1 MDAAKELF
9 ALFEKENCDYGRC
22 RELIREIGGCTVIV
36 EDKHGL
42 KTTPLHEAVSSGHY
56 DLAHEL
62 IWEDGADLDVDP
74 EGWGPLIWDLQYLNA
89 ETEEGQW
96 AESEQKLRL
105 LRALIHVG
113 ANPNPV
119 GDEGGE
125 DFLNWIRFK
134 VGEWDGT
141 YPENIHIWQIEHM
154 IEAHTYGETE
164 RFWQKLKERAVSRI
178 LLSDWGFRPVDE
190 RLCDCDHAIVIFDDG
205 ERMTLSAYQVEDD
218 EWDFYAVPLRDDLT
232 LDAGKYHTI
241 LPHHGSIR
249 LLSLYSDEGFPT
261 SHWLDLAIDD
271 AILRIHAD
279 EPNITVG
286 IAARDDEDFEQLQ
299 RKTLF

>member
-9 ALFEKENCDYGRC
+9 ALFENENCDYAKC
-22 RELIREIGGCTVIV
+22 RELIRRIGGCTVIV
-36 EDKHGL
+36 EDKYGL
-42 KTTPLHEAVSSGHY
+42 KTTPLHEAVSGGHY

-62 IWEDGADLDVDP
+62 IQEEGADLDVDP
-74 EGWGPLIWDLQYLNA
+74 EGWGSLIWDLQYLNA

-105 LRALIHVG
+105 IRALIRAG

-119 GDEGGE
+119 GDSGE
-125 DFLNWIRFK
+125 DLLRWIRFK
-134 VGEWDGT
+134 VGEWEGT
-141 YPENIHIWQIEHM
+141 HPENYHIWQIEHM

-164 RFWQKLKERAVSRI
+164 RFLQKLKEQTISRI
-178 LLSDWGFRPVDE
+178 LLSGWGFRSVDE
-190 RLCDCDHAIVIFDDG
+190 RLCDCDHAIVVFDDG
-205 ERMTLSAYQVEDD
+205 ERMMLSAYQVEDD
-218 EWDFYAVPLRDDLT
+218 EWDFYAVPLRDGLT
-232 LDAGKYHTI
+232 LDAGKHHTI
-241 LPHHGSIR
+241 LPRHGFLR

-261 SHWLDLAIDD
+261 SHWLDFAIDD

-286 IAARDDEDFEQLQ
+286 IVARDDEDFEQLQ

>member
-9 ALFEKENCDYGRC
+9 ALYETENCDYAKC
-22 RELIREIGGCTVIV
+22 RELIRGIGGCTVIV
-36 EDKHGL
+36 EDKNGL
-42 KTTPLHEAVSSGHY
+42 KTTPLHEAMSSGHY

-62 IWEDGADLDVDP
+62 IQEEGADLDVDP
-74 EGWGPLIWDLQYLNA
+74 EGWGPLIWDLQYLDA

-96 AESEQKLRL
+96 AESQQKLRL
-105 LRALIHVG
+105 IRAMIRVG

-119 GDEGGE
+119 GDSGE
-125 DFLNWIRFK
+125 DFLHWIRFK
-134 VGEWDGT
+134 VGEWEGT
-141 YPENIHIWQIEHM
+141 HPENYHLWQIEHM

-164 RFWQKLKERAVSRI
+164 WFLQKLKEQTISRI
-178 LLSDWGFRPVDE
+178 FLSGWGFRSADE
-190 RLCDCDHAIVIFDDG
+190 RLCDCDHAIVVFDDG
-205 ERMTLSAYQVEDD
+205 ERMMLSAYQVEDD

-249 LLSLYSDEGFPT
+249 LLSLYSDEDFPT

-286 IAARDDEDFEQLQ
+286 IVGRDDEDFEQLQ

>member
-1 MDAAKELF
+1 MDAEKELF
-9 ALFEKENCDYGRC
+9 ALFENENCDYAKC
-22 RELIREIGGCTVIV
+22 RELIRGIGGCTVIV

-42 KTTPLHEAVSSGHY
+42 KTTSLHEAVSGGHY

-62 IWEDGADLDVDP
+62 IQEEGADLDVDP

-119 GDEGGE
+119 GDDGGE

-164 RFWQKLKERAVSRI
+164 LFWQKLKERTVSRI
-178 LLSDWGFRPVDE
+178 LLSGWGFRPVDE
-190 RLCDCDHAIVIFDDG
+190 RLCDCDHAIVVFDDG
-205 ERMTLSAYQVEDD
+205 ERMMLSAYQVEDD

-241 LPHHGSIR
+241 LPHRGSIR

-286 IAARDDEDFEQLQ
+286 IVARDDEDFEQLQ

>member
-9 ALFEKENCDYGRC
+9 ALFENENCDYAKC
-22 RELIREIGGCTVIV
+22 RELIRGIGGCTVIV
-36 EDKHGL
+36 EDKYGL

-62 IWEDGADLDVDP
+62 IQEEGAYLDVDP
-74 EGWGPLIWDLQYLNA
+74 EGWGSLIWDLQYLNA

-105 LRALIHVG
+105 IRALIRAG

-119 GDEGGE
+119 GDSGE
-125 DFLNWIRFK
+125 DFLRWIRFK
-134 VGEWDGT
+134 VGEWEGT
-141 YPENIHIWQIEHM
+141 HPENYHLWQIEHM

-164 RFWQKLKERAVSRI
+164 RFLQKLKEQTISRI
-178 LLSDWGFRPVDE
+178 LLSGWGFRSVDE
-190 RLCDCDHAIVIFDDG
+190 RLCDCDHAIVVFDDG

-218 EWDFYAVPLRDDLT
+218 EWDFYAVPLRDGLT

-241 LPHHGSIR
+241 LPRHGSIQ
-249 LLSLYSDEGFPT
+249 LIAAYCDEGFPK
-261 SHWLDLAIDD
+261 SHWLDFSVDD
-271 AILRIHAD
+271 AILHIQAD
-279 EPNITVG
+279 EPNITVAIG
-286 IAARDDEDFEQLQ
+286 CRDDEDYETLT

>member
-9 ALFEKENCDYGRC
+9 ALFENEKCDYAKC

-36 EDKHGL
+36 EDKYGL
-42 KTTPLHEAVSSGHY
+42 KTTPLHEAVSGGHY

-62 IWEDGADLDVDP
+62 LQEEGADLDVDP

-105 LRALIHVG
+105 MRALIRAG
-113 ANPNPV
+113 ANPNPL
-119 GDEGGE
+119 GDDGGE
-125 DFLNWIRFK
+125 DFVNWIRFK
-134 VGEWDGT
+134 VGEWDET

-164 RFWQKLKERAVSRI
+164 RFLQKLKEQTISRI
-178 LLSDWGFRPVDE
+178 LLSGWGFRSVDE
-190 RLCDCDHAIVIFDDG
+190 RLCDCDHAIVVFDDG
-205 ERMTLSAYQVEDD
+205 ERMMLSAYQVEDD
-218 EWDFYAVPLRDDLT
+218 EWDFYAVPLRDGLT
-232 LDAGKYHTI
+232 LDTGKYHTI
-241 LPHHGSIR
+241 LPRHGFIR
-249 LLSLYSDEGFPT
+249 LLSLYSDEDFPT
-261 SHWLDLAIDD
+261 SHWLDLSIDD

-279 EPNITVG
+279 EPNITVAIG
-286 IAARDDEDFEQLQ
+286 CRDDEDYETLT

>member
-9 ALFEKENCDYGRC
+9 ALFENENCDYAKC
-22 RELIREIGGCTVIV
+22 RELIRRIGGCTFIV
-36 EDKHGL
+36 EDKYGL
-42 KTTPLHEAVSSGHY
+42 KTTPLHEAVSGGHY

-62 IWEDGADLDVDP
+62 IQEEGADLDVDP
-74 EGWGPLIWDLQYLNA
+74 EGWGSLIWDLQYLNA
-89 ETEEGQW
+89 ETEEGRW

-105 LRALIHVG
+105 MRALIRAG

-119 GDEGGE
+119 GDSGE
-125 DFLNWIRFK
+125 DFLRWIRFK
-134 VGEWDGT
+134 VGEWEGT
-141 YPENIHIWQIEHM
+141 HPENYHIWQIEHM

-164 RFWQKLKERAVSRI
+164 RFLQKLKEQTISRI
-178 LLSDWGFRPVDE
+178 LLSGWGFRSVDE
-190 RLCDCDHAIVIFDDG
+190 RLCDCDHAIVVFDDG
-205 ERMTLSAYQVEDD
+205 ERMMLSAYQVEDD
-218 EWDFYAVPLRDDLT
+218 EWDFYTVPLRDGLT

-241 LPHHGSIR
+241 LPRHGFIR

-286 IAARDDEDFEQLQ
+286 IVARDDEDFEQLQ

>member
-9 ALFEKENCDYGRC
+9 ALFENENCDYAKC
-22 RELIREIGGCTVIV
+22 RELIRGIGGCTVIV
-36 EDKHGL
+36 EDKYGL
-42 KTTPLHEAVSSGHY
+42 KTTPLHEAVSGGHY
-56 DLAHEL
+56 DLAREL
-62 IWEDGADLDVDP
+62 IQEEGADLDVDP
-74 EGWGPLIWDLQYLNA
+74 EGGGSLIWDLQYLNA

-96 AESEQKLRL
+96 VESEQKLRL
-105 LRALIHVG
+105 IRALIRAG

-119 GDEGGE
+119 GDSGE
-125 DFLNWIRFK
+125 DFLRWIRFK
-134 VGEWDGT
+134 VGEWDET

-164 RFWQKLKERAVSRI
+164 RFLQKLKEQTISRI
-178 LLSDWGFRPVDE
+178 LLSGWGFRSVDE
-190 RLCDCDHAIVIFDDG
+190 RLCDCDHAIVVFDDG
-205 ERMTLSAYQVEDD
+205 ERMMLSAYQVEDD

-249 LLSLYSDEGFPT
+249 LLSLYSDEDFPT

-286 IAARDDEDFEQLQ
+286 IVGRDDEDFEQLQ

>member
-9 ALFEKENCDYGRC
+9 ALFENENCDYAKC
-22 RELIREIGGCTVIV
+22 RELIRGIGGCTVIV
-36 EDKHGL
+36 EDKYGL

-62 IWEDGADLDVDP
+62 IQEEGADLDVDP
-74 EGWGPLIWDLQYLNA
+74 EGWGSLIWDLQYLNA

-105 LRALIHVG
+105 IRALIRAG
-113 ANPNPV
+113 ANPNPI
-119 GDEGGE
+119 GDDGGE
-125 DFLNWIRFK
+125 DFVNWIRFK

-141 YPENIHIWQIEHM
+141 NPENIHIWQIEHM

-164 RFWQKLKERAVSRI
+164 RFLQKLKEQAVSRV
-178 LLSDWGFRPVDE
+178 LPSDVGYWLMDDN
-190 RLCDCDHAIVIFDDG
+190 LCDCDHAVLIFEDG
-205 ERMTLSAYQVEDD
+205 ERMMLSAYQVEDD

-232 LDAGKYHTI
+232 LDAGKHHTI

-249 LLSLYSDEGFPT
+249 LLSLYSDEDFPT
-261 SHWLDLAIDD
+261 SHWLDLSIDD

-279 EPNITVG
+279 EPKLMVG
-286 IAARDDEDFEQLQ
+286 IVARDDEDFEQLQ

>member
-9 ALFEKENCDYGRC
+9 ALFENENCDYAKC
-22 RELIREIGGCTVIV
+22 RELIRGIGGCTVIV
-36 EDKHGL
+36 EDKYGL
-42 KTTPLHEAVSSGHY
+42 KTTPLHEAVSGGHY

-62 IWEDGADLDVDP
+62 IQEEGADLDVDP
-74 EGWGPLIWDLQYLNA
+74 EGWGTVLWNLQYLYT
-89 ETEEGQW
+89 ETEEEQW

-105 LRALIHVG
+105 IRALIRAG

-119 GDEGGE
+119 GDSGE
-125 DFLNWIRFK
+125 DFLHWIRFK
-134 VGEWDGT
+134 VGEWEGT
-141 YPENIHIWQIEHM
+141 HPENYHIWQIEHM

-164 RFWQKLKERAVSRI
+164 RFLQKLKEQTISRI
-178 LLSDWGFRPVDE
+178 LLSGWGFRSVDE
-190 RLCDCDHAIVIFDDG
+190 RLCDCDHAIVVFDDG
-205 ERMTLSAYQVEDD
+205 ERMMLSAYQVEDD
-218 EWDFYAVPLRDDLT
+218 EWDFYTVPLRDGLT

-241 LPHHGSIR
+241 LPRHGFIR

-286 IAARDDEDFEQLQ
+286 IVARDDEDFEQLQ

>member
-9 ALFEKENCDYGRC
+9 ALFENENCDYAKC
-22 RELIREIGGCTVIV
+22 RELIRGIGGCTVIV
-36 EDKHGL
+36 EDKYGL
-42 KTTPLHEAVSSGHY
+42 KTTPLHEAVSGGHY

-62 IWEDGADLDVDP
+62 IQEEGADLDVDP

-89 ETEEGQW
+89 ETEEEQW

-105 LRALIHVG
+105 MRALIRAG
-113 ANPNPV
+113 ANPNPF
-119 GDEGGE
+119 GDDGGE
-125 DFLNWIRFK
+125 DFVNWIRFK
-134 VGEWDGT
+134 VGEWDET

-164 RFWQKLKERAVSRI
+164 RFLQKLKEQTISRI
-178 LLSDWGFRPVDE
+178 LLSGWGFRSVDE
-190 RLCDCDHAIVIFDDG
+190 RLCDCDHAIVVFDDG
-205 ERMTLSAYQVEDD
+205 ERMMLSAYQVEDD

-232 LDAGKYHTI
+232 LDEAQYHEI
-241 LPHHGSIR
+241 LPRHGSIR
-249 LLSLYSDEGFPT
+249 LLSLYSDEDFPT
-261 SHWLDLAIDD
+261 SHWLDLSIDD

-286 IAARDDEDFEQLQ
+286 IVGRDDEDFEQLQ

>member
-9 ALFEKENCDYGRC
+9 ALFENENSDYAKC
-22 RELIREIGGCTVIV
+22 RELIRGIGGCTVIV
-36 EDKHGL
+36 EDKYGL
-42 KTTPLHEAVSSGHY
+42 KTTPLHEAVSGGHY
-56 DLAHEL
+56 DLAREL
-62 IWEDGADLDVDP
+62 IQEEGADLDVDP
-74 EGWGPLIWDLQYLNA
+74 EGGGSLIWDLQYLNA

-96 AESEQKLRL
+96 VESEQKLRL
-105 LRALIHVG
+105 IRALIRAG

-119 GDEGGE
+119 GDSGE
-125 DFLNWIRFK
+125 DFLRWIRFK
-134 VGEWDGT
+134 VGEWDET

-164 RFWQKLKERAVSRI
+164 RFLQKLKEQTISRI
-178 LLSDWGFRPVDE
+178 LLSGWGFRSVDE
-190 RLCDCDHAIVIFDDG
+190 RLCDCDHAIVVFDDG
-205 ERMTLSAYQVEDD
+205 ERMMLSAYQVEDD

-249 LLSLYSDEGFPT
+249 LLSLYSDEDFPT

-286 IAARDDEDFEQLQ
+286 IVGRDDEDFEQLQ

>member
-9 ALFEKENCDYGRC
+9 ALFENENCDYAKC
-22 RELIREIGGCTVIV
+22 RELIRGIGGCTVIV
-36 EDKHGL
+36 EDKYGL
-42 KTTPLHEAVSSGHY
+42 KTTPLHEAVLGGHY

-62 IWEDGADLDVDP
+62 IQEEGADLDVDP
-74 EGWGPLIWDLQYLNA
+74 EGWGTVLWNLQYLYT
-89 ETEEGQW
+89 ETEEEQW

-105 LRALIHVG
+105 IRALIRAG

-119 GDEGGE
+119 GDSGE
-125 DFLNWIRFK
+125 DFLHWIRFK
-134 VGEWDGT
+134 VGEWEGT
-141 YPENIHIWQIEHM
+141 HPENYHIWQIEHM

-164 RFWQKLKERAVSRI
+164 RFLQKLKEQTISRI
-178 LLSDWGFRPVDE
+178 LLSGWGFRSVDE
-190 RLCDCDHAIVIFDDG
+190 RLCDCDHAIVVFDDG
-205 ERMTLSAYQVEDD
+205 ERMMLSAYQVEDD
-218 EWDFYAVPLRDDLT
+218 EWDFYTVPLRDGLT

-241 LPHHGSIR
+241 LPRHGFIR

-286 IAARDDEDFEQLQ
+286 IVARDDEDFEQLQ